1 MAEAT
6 HSLPYKAVVF
16 DCDGVLADSEPA
28 WFKAEEDL
36 CELYGLPKSRSGQVP
51 TMGTTMRE
59 TARLLLEGQVEN
71 FDLIQAEAE
80 YVQFGVQRVP
90 GSVKGMPNAAELVK
104 SLSEHVPVAVA
115 SNSPREVLP
124 LVLNEIGVLEHL
136 VGYVAGND
144 VPEGKPH
151 PEIYLKA
158 AGLTGFAASEVL
170 VFEDSVTGMTAA
182 RAAGCQ
188 VIHVGA
194 EEHHKDHMAIAA
206 TEQLPA
212 SIEEVVRLLARFV
225 V

>member
-1 MAEAT
+1 MI
-6 HSLPYKAVVF
+6 SSGKFQFRAVVF

-36 CELYGLPKSRSGQVP
+36 CELYGLPKSRSGEVP

-59 TARLLLEGQVEN
+59 TARLLLEGQLDS
-71 FDLIQAEAE
+71 FDLDKAEAE
-80 YVQFGVQRVP
+80 YVEFGVLRVP
-90 GSVKGMPNAAELVK
+90 GSVKAMLNAPELVE
-104 SLSEHVPVAVA
+104 SLSKILPVAVA

-124 LVLNEIGVLEHL
+124 LVLKEIGVLENL

-158 AGLTGFAASEVL
+158 ASLTGSQPAEVL

-194 EEHHKDHMAIAA
+194 EDHHKDHMAIAA
-206 TEQLPA
+206 TQQLP
-212 SIEEVVRLLARFV
+212 STFEEVNELLARFSG
-225 V
+225 

>member
-1 MAEAT
+1 M
-6 HSLPYKAVVF
+6 PGDNIIIPFKAVIF

-36 CELYGLPKSRSGQVP
+36 CELYGLPKSRSGEVP

-59 TARLLLEGQVEN
+59 TARLLLEGQVES
-71 FDLIQAEAE
+71 FDLLQAESE

-90 GSVKGMPNAAELVK
+90 GSVTAMFNAPELVQ
-104 SLSEHVPVAVA
+104 SLADYLPVAVA

-124 LVLNEIGVLEHL
+124 LVLKEIGVLDHL
-136 VGYVAGND
+136 VGFVAGND

-158 AGLTGFAASEVL
+158 ASMTGFSPSEVL

-206 TEQLPA
+206 SPQLPKNMQ
-212 SIEEVVRLLARFV
+212 EVAELLARFGL
-225 V
+225 